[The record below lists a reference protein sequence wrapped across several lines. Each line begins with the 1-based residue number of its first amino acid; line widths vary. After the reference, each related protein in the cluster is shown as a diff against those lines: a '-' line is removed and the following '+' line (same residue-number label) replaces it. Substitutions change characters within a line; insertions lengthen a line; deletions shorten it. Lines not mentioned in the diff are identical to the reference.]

1 MTDRS
6 AHHRKLERMYLGA
19 PINRYF
25 RPRIEIGDGRA
36 AVSIPIRE
44 EFFHAAHAAHGA
56 IYFKALDDAAFFAA
70 NSLVEDAFVLTVS
83 FNIHLTRP
91 ISSGEIRAT
100 AEVVHNSRRL
110 LIAEAVA
117 VDAEGREVAR
127 GTGMFMR
134 SDTPLSPDLGYA

>member
-1 MTDRS
+1 
-6 AHHRKLERMYLGA
+6 MYLGA

-25 RPRIEIGDGRA
+25 QPRIEIGDGRA

-44 EFFHAAHAAHGA
+44 EFFHAAHAA

-70 NSLVEDAFVLTVS
+70 NSLVEDTFVLTVS

-117 VDAEGREVAR
+117 VDSEGREVAR

>member
-1 MTDRS
+1 
-6 AHHRKLERMYLGA
+6 MYLGA

-25 RPRIEIGDGRA
+25 QPRIEIGDGRA

-44 EFFHAAHAAHGA
+44 EFFHAAHGA

-70 NSLVEDAFVLTVS
+70 NSLVEDTFVLTVS

-117 VDAEGREVAR
+117 VDSEGREVAR